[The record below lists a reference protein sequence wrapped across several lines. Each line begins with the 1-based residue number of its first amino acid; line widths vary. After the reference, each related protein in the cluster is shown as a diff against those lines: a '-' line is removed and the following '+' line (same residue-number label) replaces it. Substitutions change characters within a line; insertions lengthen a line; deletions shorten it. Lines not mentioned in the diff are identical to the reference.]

1 MDDNYASIRGVFEEL
16 KAGFP
21 ALQSRLED
29 VTAKIQ
35 ARELAD
41 EGTVSELQA
50 LLCDYQRL
58 VANLRSAGDQLSIS
72 IAPGIEDIEAQILSL
87 EAQQSALQLLK
98 IIHTYFRLK
107 AESDDLAQSLEE
119 TKQALM
125 VKCANAGE
133 GFDQELLP
141 YSVVVAKAQE
151 PGRPL
156 SEDEFNL
163 IYEGI
168 SRRIA
173 LAAERGKLTVDA
185 DADISAYLDGSN
197 DWLVPEEY
205 VGKEIKTVSPEEF
218 AEMIAQMDSPAEQE
232 SEASVEITE
241 AVQLRMEDITVDE
254 ETEHEPMSEMSTEPQ
269 PESVTISE
277 VVEPELVSDDNVTEE
292 AVEEEDMEEASES
305 DGMSES
311 GDLDGFDDFDDLDDL
326 DMLPLW
332 EKLDG
337 YLDGEAKYTIT
348 EDTPS
353 GSLSSK
359 VFEKHLNKTHGFI
372 LPAIH
377 AVANEKVCS
386 DEEISDPEHDFN
398 TIPNAT
404 IDFLFRQGY
413 LRKIQLI
420 NGQTQKDYWAL
431 SSKGW
436 ACFTKKE
443 VAEQFRNA
451 KLPFDLKLK
460 SSADEWSVLMMAR
473 YGDLYQ
479 YMVAARQVYVA
490 SKYIDVIYG
499 IIMGEPD
506 TIYLPGL
513 FARGNEDFQDICT
526 LMWVNDD
533 AEKFVIIVRSRSD
546 AEKIAPF
553 LEAINQA
560 RTEGPALPLDK
571 VQYVLI
577 DQPGMFFDP
586 DGSEETNHEEN
597 DSEEEHVEEAM
608 DQAQEITTAPE
619 STHSV
624 EPTEIQQETAIPVSS
639 TLVHES
645 EDTEVMVSP
654 EKKTASEDPA
664 IIQQYLNG
672 AWRMQIAG
680 RTDVASVMIKSLV
693 ERDPELQMLADQ
705 FAYATGDPSL
715 DGSHNSNALQAVFSM
730 PVGTK
735 FFKDTL
741 TAAAYLR
748 MYFSFAASEQTY
760 LSRDMSHQ
768 RDNEALK
775 KYPDLKEILFNLA
788 DWVKYQQRGLDADII
803 EQLLKNRNTGVKQR
817 DLQKKAQE
825 LLNSRLTESS
835 HGDKRIKRNRVILF
849 GNGSDIYNILT
860 GIMNNDQA
868 VRPLA
873 ETFVLRDVDVIIDDA
888 WNEAT
893 RQLRFAR
900 NENCT
905 GAERTTLTRQIRGI
919 LSLVKD
925 WIAVNTGESH
935 VDNEQT
941 KVAEKLIEQL
951 KPMMTA
957 VLQQLCNT
965 EESISLE
972 EQAAES
978 ILAKSV
984 RDCLDRITGASTEEG
999 QAYDYYINLLKEPYI
1014 ALDDINQPHVEKP
1027 DEEVEPYDF
1036 CRRAMMYLDAP
1047 ERTWEEVL
1055 NRIFTVTGTG
1065 RSGMDYGCAGVLK
1078 MYLAL
1083 TGMED
1088 LWKTEYDIE
1097 NAVAEATDKASV
1109 KRNSVALWEQDFTA
1123 RLEMADGDNWF
1134 DADQSFR
1141 SHIQKVIA
1149 KQKES
1154 YYYSENFGFYGRAMN
1169 RLYELLRGKA
1179 QSLRPRYRDEYVK
1192 LIDGRSEEELEL
1204 PIFAQIH
1211 EMIEKDRFGA
1221 AESFMQQV
1229 RNGNLTIGN
1238 GELSSGTLDDF
1249 LNRVNS
1255 ELYRLAKLDTNKTL
1269 ALVYQGMHR
1278 RILNATQRS
1287 GETFVKAWPNSGM
1300 IQGDKV
1306 KAIFSE
1312 LDQQVSS
1319 VTGQGTD
1326 YVVHFQDRGIVM
1338 DYPHP
1343 IAAFGSIMDQNGID
1357 VAILSGNRGAE
1368 GLYTEI
1374 DKILRRNHNTDRPL
1388 LLLVDSAITVADRRK
1403 LAKSISRITS
1413 NKPFLLIDRCLALY
1427 LADTPKT
1434 DRWKTLIRCSLP
1446 FRVINPYFENSA
1458 MPIPPDMFI
1467 GRREEIQKIIAPDGP
1482 NLLYGGRQLGKTA
1495 ILRRVEFQQN
1505 RPSDGNWASYVD
1517 IRGMNHVDA
1526 VDTIAKAL
1534 RRNKFFTSEVK
1545 PDTWRALINSIES
1558 QLMDNEAN
1566 KRHTL
1571 LLMLD
1576 EADNILKLFEEEDF
1590 QALGDMKR
1598 LQQTTNGRFKFVL
1611 AGLHNVLRFSN
1622 KALGGNS
1629 VLPHLGGITIQPM
1642 KFSDGRELLEVPL
1655 SYLGFTID
1663 PGQEDIIAQILYNT
1677 NYFPGLIH
1685 FYASRLVEHMKEIS
1699 SEVTTPPYK
1708 LSRDV
1713 LLRMIG
1719 DESFRQQRTEK
1730 LMMTLKVD
1738 EKDQDA
1744 YYYTLAYALAMCCY
1758 ESEETLLHGASAAQ
1772 IREVCIREY
1781 ANCRIGKLT
1790 DQQVEVLLDELV
1802 TLNIL
1807 RPEERDGVRFYMFSR
1822 SSFLEMLGSEDDVIM
1837 NLLDTLDK
1845 EAKKQ

>member
-1 MDDNYASIRGVFEEL
+1 MGDNYTSIRSVFEEL

-21 ALQSRLED
+21 ALQSRLEE

-50 LLCDYQRL
+50 LLSDYQRL

-72 IAPGIEDIEAQILSL
+72 IAPGIEGIEAQILSL

-163 IYEGI
+163 IYEGV

-185 DADISAYLDGSN
+185 EADISTYLDGSN

-205 VGKEIKTVSPEEF
+205 VGKEIKAVSPGEF
-218 AEMIAQMDSPAEQE
+218 AEMVAQMDAPAEQE
-232 SEASVEITE
+232 NEASVDITE
-241 AVQLRMEDITVDE
+241 AVQLSMEDITADE
-254 ETEHEPMSEMSTEPQ
+254 EAEREPIAEIGNEPQ
-269 PESVTISE
+269 SEPVTISE
-277 VVEPELVSDDNVTEE
+277 TVEPELASDENVTEE
-292 AVEEEDMEEASES
+292 AVEKEDTEEASES

-326 DMLPLW
+326 DILPLW
-332 EKLDG
+332 ENLDG
-337 YLDGEAKYTIT
+337 YLDGDAKYTIT
-348 EDTPS
+348 EDTPA

-359 VFEKHLNKTHGFI
+359 VFEKHLNKKHDII
-372 LPAIH
+372 LRSIH
-377 AVANEKVCS
+377 AVANKKVCS
-386 DEEISDPEHDFN
+386 DEEIDDPEHHFN

-413 LRKIQLI
+413 LRRIQLI
-420 NGQTQKDYWAL
+420 NGQAQKDYWTL

-443 VAEQFRNA
+443 VAEHFRNA
-451 KLPFDLKLK
+451 KLPFGQKLK

-479 YMVAARQVYVA
+479 YMVAAREAYVA
-490 SKYIDVIYG
+490 RKYNDVIYG
-499 IIMGEPD
+499 IIKEEPD
-506 TIYLPGL
+506 IIYLPGL
-513 FARGNEDFQDICT
+513 FVRGNEDLQDICK
-526 LMWVNDD
+526 LMLVNDD
-533 AEKFVIIVRSRSD
+533 AGKFVFIVRSRSD
-546 AEKIAPF
+546 AEKMASS
-553 LEAINQA
+553 LEAINREVINIAQI
-560 RTEGPALPLDK
+560 EGPSLPLDK

-577 DQPGMFFDP
+577 DQPGNFFGP
-586 DGSEETNHEEN
+586 DGSEEINQEEN
-597 DSEEEHVEEAM
+597 DNEEEHIDEAM
-608 DQAQEITTAPE
+608 EQAQEITTAPE
-619 STHSV
+619 NTHSV
-624 EPTEIQQETAIPVSS
+624 ESAEIQQETAIPVSS
-639 TLVHES
+639 TLVDES
-645 EDTEVMVSP
+645 KDTEVVVTP
-654 EKKTASEDPA
+654 EKKAAPEDPA
-664 IIQQYLNG
+664 IIQQYLNA
-672 AWRMQIAG
+672 AWRMQLAG

-693 ERDPELQMLADQ
+693 ERDSELQMLADQ

-735 FFKDTL
+735 FFKDAL

-803 EQLLKNRNTGVKQR
+803 EQLLKNRNTDVKQK

-888 WNEAT
+888 WNEAS

-905 GAERTTLTRQIRGI
+905 GAERTTLTRQIRSI

-925 WIAVNTGESH
+925 WVAVKAGESR
-935 VDNEQT
+935 VDNDQT

-951 KPMMTA
+951 KPMMIA
-957 VLQQLCNT
+957 VLEKLKDT
-965 EESISLE
+965 DKSASLE

-978 ILAKSV
+978 ILAKAV

-999 QAYDYYINLLKEPYI
+999 QAYNYYINLLKEPYI
-1014 ALDDINQPHVEKP
+1014 ALDDINQPHIEMP

-1055 NRIFTVTGTG
+1055 NRVFTVTGTD

-1179 QSLRPRYRDEYVK
+1179 QSLRSRYRDEYVK

-1204 PIFAQIH
+1204 PIFAQIR

-1269 ALVYQGMHR
+1269 AVVYQGVHR
-1278 RILNATQRS
+1278 RIQNATQRS
-1287 GETFVKAWPNSGM
+1287 GEMLVKAWPNSGM
-1300 IQGDKV
+1300 IQGDKIKV
-1306 KAIFSE
+1306 IFSE

-1326 YVVHFQDRGIVM
+1326 YIVHFQDRGIVM

-1388 LLLVDSAITVADRRK
+1388 LLLVDSAITVVDRRK

-1413 NKPFLLIDRCLALY
+1413 NKAFLLIDRCLALY

-1534 RRNKFFTSEVK
+1534 RRNKFFTSDVK
-1545 PDTWRALINSIES
+1545 PDTWRALIKFEWPGRRRSP
-1558 QLMDNEAN
+1558 
-1566 KRHTL
+1566 KRKN
-1571 LLMLD
+1571 D
-1576 EADNILKLFEEEDF
+1576 DIA
-1590 QALGDMKR
+1590 
-1598 LQQTTNGRFKFVL
+1598 GRQDDRKD
-1611 AGLHNVLRFSN
+1611 R
-1622 KALGGNS
+1622 KA
-1629 VLPHLGGITIQPM
+1629 V
-1642 KFSDGRELLEVPL
+1642 
-1655 SYLGFTID
+1655 
-1663 PGQEDIIAQILYNT
+1663 
-1677 NYFPGLIH
+1677 
-1685 FYASRLVEHMKEIS
+1685 
-1699 SEVTTPPYK
+1699 
-1708 LSRDV
+1708 
-1713 LLRMIG
+1713 
-1719 DESFRQQRTEK
+1719 
-1730 LMMTLKVD
+1730 
-1738 EKDQDA
+1738 
-1744 YYYTLAYALAMCCY
+1744 
-1758 ESEETLLHGASAAQ
+1758 
-1772 IREVCIREY
+1772 
-1781 ANCRIGKLT
+1781 
-1790 DQQVEVLLDELV
+1790 
-1802 TLNIL
+1802 
-1807 RPEERDGVRFYMFSR
+1807 
-1822 SSFLEMLGSEDDVIM
+1822 
-1837 NLLDTLDK
+1837 
-1845 EAKKQ
+1845 

>member
-1 MDDNYASIRGVFEEL
+1 MDDKYTNIRSVFEAL
-16 KAGFP
+16 KTGFP
-21 ALQSRLED
+21 ALQSKLED

-35 ARELAD
+35 AKELAD

-50 LLCDYQRL
+50 LLSDYQRM
-58 VANLRSAGDQLSIS
+58 VANLRSAGDQLSIT

-119 TKQALM
+119 TKRALM

-133 GFDQELLP
+133 GFDQELRP
-141 YSVVVAKAQE
+141 YSAVVTKAQE
-151 PGRPL
+151 PGKPL

-168 SRRIA
+168 SKRIA

-197 DWLVPEEY
+197 DWLVPEGY
-205 VGKEIKTVSPEEF
+205 AGKDVKTVAPEEF
-218 AEMIAQMDSPAEQE
+218 EALVAQMDAPADQE
-232 SEASVEITE
+232 NEVKTDISE
-241 AVQLRMEDITVDE
+241 AVQLSIEDITVDE
-254 ETEHEPMSEMSTEPQ
+254 ETEREPMAEMGVEPQ
-269 PESVTISE
+269 PEAVTGIGD
-277 VVEPELVSDDNVTEE
+277 VEPVPVSEDILAEG
-292 AVEEEDMEEASES
+292 AVEEEYIEEASEN
-305 DGMSES
+305 DVMTEM

-326 DMLPLW
+326 DTLPLW
-332 EKLDG
+332 DNLDG
-337 YLDGEAKYTIT
+337 YLDGEAKFSIT
-348 EDTPS
+348 EDTPA

-359 VFEKHLNKTHGFI
+359 VFEKHLNKTQRFI

-377 AVANEKVCS
+377 AIANEKVCS

-413 LRKIQLI
+413 LRRIQLI
-420 NGQTQKDYWAL
+420 NGQIQKDYWTL
-431 SSKGW
+431 STKGW
-436 ACFTKKE
+436 SCFTKKG
-443 VAEQFRNA
+443 VAEHFRKAQFS
-451 KLPFDLKLK
+451 FELKLK

-490 SKYIDVIYG
+490 SMFNEVIYG
-499 IIMGEPD
+499 IVTGKPD
-506 TIYLPGL
+506 IIYFPGV
-513 FARGNEDFQDICT
+513 FVRGNEDFHDICA
-526 LMWVNDD
+526 LIWSNDD
-533 AEKFVIIVRSRSD
+533 AEKFVIIVRSHSD

-560 RTEGPALPLDK
+560 RTEGPSLPLDK

-577 DQPGMFFDP
+577 DQPGKFFDP
-586 DGSEETNHEEN
+586 NGSKKINHEEN
-597 DSEEEHVEEAM
+597 DSEEEHTEETM
-608 DQAQEITTAPE
+608 DRAQEVMTTPE
-619 STHSV
+619 SIHSV
-624 EPTEIQQETAIPVSS
+624 EPTGIQQEAAIPVSS
-639 TLVHES
+639 TLVHEL
-645 EDTEVMVSP
+645 EDTEVMVTP
-654 EKKTASEDPA
+654 EKKAAPEDPA
-664 IIQQYLNG
+664 IIQQYLNA

-693 ERDPELQMLADQ
+693 ERNSELQMLADQ

-715 DGSHNSNALQAVFSM
+715 DGSHNSNTLQAVFSM

-735 FFKDTL
+735 FFKDAL

-748 MYFSFAASEQTY
+748 MYFSFAASERTY

-775 KYPDLKEILFNLA
+775 KYPDLNEILFNLA

-803 EQLLKNRNTGVKQR
+803 ERLLKNRNTGVKQR

-835 HGDKRIKRNRVILF
+835 HGDKRIKRNRMILF
-849 GNGSDIYNILT
+849 GNGSNIYNILT
-860 GIMNNDQA
+860 AIMNNDQA

-873 ETFVLRDVDVIIDDA
+873 ETFVLRDVDAIIDDA
-888 WNEAT
+888 WNEAS

-905 GAERTTLTRQIRGI
+905 GAERTTLTRQIRSI

-935 VDNEQT
+935 VDDEQT
-941 KVAEKLIEQL
+941 KFAEKLIEQL

-957 VLQQLCNT
+957 VLEQLGDT
-965 EESISLE
+965 KQSTSLE
-972 EQAAES
+972 EQVAKS
-978 ILAKSV
+978 ILAKAV

-1014 ALDDINQPHVEKP
+1014 ALDDINQPHIETP

-1047 ERTWEEVL
+1047 DRTWEEVL
-1055 NRIFTVTGTG
+1055 NRIFTGTG
-1065 RSGMDYGCAGVLK
+1065 ADRSGMDYGCAGVLK

-1141 SHIQKVIA
+1141 SHIQKVLA

-1169 RLYELLRGKA
+1169 RLFELLRGKA

-1211 EMIEKDRFGA
+1211 EMIDKDRFGA

-1249 LNRVNS
+1249 LKRVNS

-1300 IQGDKV
+1300 IQGDKI
-1306 KAIFSE
+1306 KTIFFE

-1374 DKILRRNHNTDRPL
+1374 DKILRRNHCTDRPL
-1388 LLLVDSAITVADRRK
+1388 LLLVDSAITVMDRRK

-1427 LADTPKT
+1427 LADTPRT

-1495 ILRRVEFQQN
+1495 ILRRIEFQQN

-1534 RRNKFFTSEVK
+1534 RRNKFFTSDVK

-1566 KRHTL
+1566 KKHTL

-1576 EADNILKLFEEEDF
+1576 EADNILKLFEEDDF
-1590 QALGDMKR
+1590 QPLDDMKR

-1699 SEVTTPPYK
+1699 SEVTMPPYK

-1738 EKDQDA
+1738 EEDQDA
-1744 YYYTLAYALAMCCY
+1744 YYYILAYALAMCCY
-1758 ESEETLLHGASAAQ
+1758 ESEETLLHGASAAK

-1790 DQQVEVLLDELV
+1790 NQQVEVLLDELV

-1807 RPEERDGVRFYMFSR
+1807 RSEERDGVRFYMFSR

-1837 NLLDTLDK
+1837 NFLETLDK